1 MFNLSAAM
9 GAVSFR
15 LNAPNHFLDV
25 RGQRAGFVLLAA
37 FLLTFIF
44 IRTSARMN
52 RSQRFSW
59 WPGSVRT
66 GSGVHLHHL
75 VWGIVLMMVA
85 GFVNFAWDPGSPLN
99 EILSALFGVGV
110 GLTLDEFALW
120 IYLRDVYWAEEGRS
134 SFDAVVIATV
144 FAALILVGVAPFDVS
159 GSGTTIGSLSIV
171 LVLDVLLSLIVI
183 YKGKPLVGVI
193 GIFVPLVSLV
203 GAIRLAAPDS
213 RWARRRYGA
222 GPRSQVGAGS
232 AAQLRAGAPGTRPGS
247 AIVPARGARPGS
259 AIVPAPPSA
268 KLQRAQERWAR
279 IEERRRRIADLV
291 AGAPHLPSGSETH
304 HGQL

>member
-1 MFNLSAAM
+1 MA
-9 GAVSFR
+9 AVSFR

-37 FLLTFIF
+37 FLLAFIF

-59 WPGSVRT
+59 WPGSVKT

-99 EILSALFGVGV
+99 EFLAGLFGVGV

-120 IYLRDVYWAEEGRS
+120 VYLRDVYWAEEGRS

-171 LVLDVLLSLIVI
+171 LVLDVLLSVIVI

-193 GIFVPLVSLV
+193 GIFVPLVSLI

-222 GPRSQVGAGS
+222 GPRARIPAGVRAQLESGS
-232 AAQLRAGAPGTRPGS
+232 AGARAGTM
-247 AIVPARGARPGS
+247 V
-259 AIVPAPPSA
+259 VTAPPPSP

-279 IEERRRRIADLV
+279 IEERRRRIADFV
-291 AGAPHLPSGSETH
+291 AGAPHITSGSETH
-304 HGQL
+304 HGQP

>member
-1 MFNLSAAM
+1 MADIA
-9 GAVSFR
+9 FR

-25 RGQRAGFVLLAA
+25 RGQRTGFVLLAA
-37 FLLTFIF
+37 FLLSFMV

-59 WPGSVRT
+59 WPGSVKT

-75 VWGIVLMMVA
+75 VWGIVLMMVS

-99 EILSALFGVGV
+99 EILGALFGIGV
-110 GLTLDEFALW
+110 GFTLDEFALW
-120 IYLRDVYWAEEGRS
+120 VYLRDVYWAEEGRS
-134 SFDAVVIATV
+134 SFDAVVIASV
-144 FAALILVGVAPFDVS
+144 FAGLILVGVAPFDVS
-159 GSGTTIGSLSIV
+159 GAGTTIGSLSIV
-171 LVLDVLLSLIVI
+171 LVLDVLLSVVVI

-203 GAIRLAAPDS
+203 GALRLAAPDS

-222 GPRSQVGAGS
+222 GSGSRRGLDGSGAESGSGVGKLERSQ
-232 AAQLRAGAPGTRPGS
+232 Q
-247 AIVPARGARPGS
+247 
-259 AIVPAPPSA
+259 
-268 KLQRAQERWAR
+268 RWAR

-291 AGAPHLPSGSETH
+291 AGAPHISSGSEA
-304 HGQL
+304 GGRSS